1 MGYFEEKLFKVSTIR
16 FKDGGKKVL
25 KYLQYPTTER
35 AVELKDNLD

>member
-16 FKDGGKKVL
+16 FKDGGKRSL

-35 AVELKDNLD
+35 ALELKGNWD